1 MDQTGT
7 IEKATDVLFFLHR
20 QSAGCG
26 ISDIGR
32 ALDIPKSSVHRLLSA
47 LASRGLV
54 EKDDTGRYRTG
65 MALVALGLGVLER
78 EPIVQVVR
86 PILEQLA
93 LSVGETCF
101 LVAARGGRLRVLEK
115 AEGTGFLR
123 AAPQVGAEV
132 PHRVTAAGKL
142 YLALDPEALASPV
155 DGHSSAAPVRS
166 EEVRDGDRARI
177 RIQERGL
184 AWNRD
189 EWIAGLS
196 VVAGAVYMGDRLV
209 GALALALP
217 SPALAERDAHELE
230 QQVKAAAE
238 EASSRL
244 SGLGRVPGSAWP
256 PAADSR

>member
-1 MDQTGT
+1 MLTDLIGAITT
-7 IEKATDVLFFLHR
+7 KSTKAGQSKCVKQGHNGWRVGVFERGERRFRRRDGGHLVL
-20 QSAGCG
+20 SWYP
-26 ISDIGR
+26 GR
-32 ALDIPKSSVHRLLSA
+32 
-47 LASRGLV
+47 G
-54 EKDDTGRYRTG
+54 
-65 MALVALGLGVLER
+65 
-78 EPIVQVVR
+78 
-86 PILEQLA
+86 
-93 LSVGETCF
+93 
-101 LVAARGGRLRVLEK
+101 
-115 AEGTGFLR
+115 
-123 AAPQVGAEV
+123 
-132 PHRVTAAGKL
+132 
-142 YLALDPEALASPV
+142 EALAPPV

-217 SPALAERDAHELE
+217 SPALAERDAQELE

>member
-20 QSAGCG
+20 QPSGSG
-26 ISDIGR
+26 ISEIGR
-32 ALDIPKSSVHRLLSA
+32 ALDIPKSSVHRLLAA

-54 EKDDTGRYRTG
+54 EKDNAGRYRTG

-78 EPIVQVVR
+78 EPIVQVTR

-142 YLALDPEALASPV
+142 YLALNPEALSPQTN
-155 DGHSSAAPVRS
+155 GHFPLEPVPN
-166 EEVRDGDRARI
+166 EEVRDADLGRI
-177 RIQERGL
+177 RIHEHGL

-196 VVAGAVYMGDRLV
+196 VVAGAVYMGERMV

-217 SPALAERDAHELE
+217 SPALAERDAQALE

-244 SGLGRVPGSAWP
+244 SGLGRVPGSTRSP
-256 PAADSR
+256 VADSR